1 MRALASAGVLAVLF
15 GCLPSTSSPSGATD
29 SATGSDDPTE
39 LGNRAV
45 AGEVIDLSGAPVV
58 DVVVTVSD
66 EVCVPDRSSASGSF
80 TIEKVKDGPQRVIV
94 YGETAPAGPFASV
107 VMPIDVA
114 GDTTLPDPI
123 RVPHLD
129 ERHPIDPLAQAQQVI
144 NSGDGLRLVIEPGT
158 LTLAPFFAPEI
169 LVARVPVA
177 MAPPFI
183 PDGVELLD
191 LHVLHPIRSRFEP
204 PAAIEFP
211 PNPELAPGTAVI
223 FHGLDYDTGLLT
235 PVASGTV
242 NADGVPVTDPGQ
254 GIPELTWIGV
264 SLK

>member
-1 MRALASAGVLAVLF
+1 MRARAFAGVLALLL

-39 LGNRAV
+39 LGTRAV
-45 AGEVIDLSGAPVV
+45 TGEVIDLSGAPVV

-66 EVCVPDRSSASGSF
+66 EVCVPDRSSTNGSF

-94 YGETAPAGPFASV
+94 YGETAPDGPFASV
-107 VMPIDVA
+107 VVPIDVA
-114 GDTTLPDPI
+114 GDTTLADPI

-144 NSGDGLRLVIEPGT
+144 NSDDGLRLVIEPGT

-191 LHVLHPIRSRFEP
+191 LHVLHPIRSHFEP
-204 PAAIEFP
+204 PAAIQFP
-211 PNPELAPGTAVI
+211 PNPELSPGTAVI
-223 FHGLDYDTGLLT
+223 FHSLDYDTGLLT
-235 PVASGTV
+235 PVANGTV

-254 GIPELTWIGV
+254 GIPDLTWIGV